1 MIQLLIMHER
11 QDQFDNKLP
20 VLDNKKKAVADLQY
34 QATNKFLDPNQV
46 PPILNK
52 DEVDATVYTQ
62 VNDRIN
68 IMKNIVVYN
77 MPEGTSTLKAENAT
91 HDREIMRQ
99 LTEQTTDGHYQ
110 YGD

>member
-1 MIQLLIMHER
+1 MTQLLIMHER

-20 VLDNKKKAVADLQY
+20 VLDNKKKAVADLQS
-34 QATNKFLDPNQV
+34 QGANTFLE
-46 PPILNK
+46 PILNK

-68 IMKNIVVYN
+68 IMKNIIVYN